1 MAIRIMITDDHAVFR
16 SGLRALLEKEEDFE
30 VVAESGS
37 GAETLRLLDEVPCD
51 VLLLDISMP
60 GMSGTR
66 VAEEALEKQPKLAIV
81 VLTMHEHEEYLR
93 ELFRLG
99 ARGYV
104 LKKSTGTEVVQA
116 IRAAQRGNVYVDP
129 EMTSV
134 LVSPFVG
141 KTASKSEGSRLS
153 QLTPR
158 EKEICRLLALG
169 YTNAEV
175 AEKLFISGR
184 TVETHRGNIMAKLE
198 LQTRAELVRFAID
211 NGLMNVEG
219 GEHP

>member
-37 GAETLRLLDEVPCD
+37 GIDTLRLLDDTPCD

-66 VAEEALEKQPKLAIV
+66 VAEEALNKQPKLAIV

-104 LKKSTGTEVVQA
+104 LKKSTGTELVQA
-116 IRAAQRGNVYVDP
+116 IRAANRGSVYVDP

-141 KTASKSEGSRLS
+141 RSSTKAESGRLGL
-153 QLTPR
+153 LTPR
-158 EKEICRLLALG
+158 EREICRLLALG
-169 YTNAEV
+169 YTNTEV

-184 TVETHRGNIMAKLE
+184 TVETHRGNIMSKLE

-211 NGLMNVEG
+211 NGLMQVEG
-219 GEHP
+219 G

>member
-37 GAETLRLLDEVPCD
+37 GDETLHLLETIECD

-66 VAEEALEKQPKLAIV
+66 VANEALAKRPSLAIV

-116 IRAAQRGNVYVDP
+116 IRAAHRGNVYVDP

-141 KTASKSEGSRLS
+141 KTVHKSESTGLN

-211 NGLMNVEG
+211 HGLMNVDG

>member
-1 MAIRIMITDDHAVFR
+1 MSIRIMIVDDHAVFR
-16 SGLRALLEKEEDFE
+16 SGLRALLEREEDFE

-37 GAETLRLLDEVPCD
+37 GIDTLRMLDDTSCD

-66 VAEEALEKQPKLAIV
+66 VAEEALKKQPRVAVIA
-81 VLTMHEHEEYLR
+81 LTMHEHEEYLR

-104 LKKSTGTEVVQA
+104 LKKSTGTELVQA
-116 IRAAQRGNVYVDP
+116 IRAAHRGDVYVDP
-129 EMTSV
+129 AMASV
-134 LVSPFVG
+134 IVSPFVG
-141 KTASKSEGSRLS
+141 KSTGKVEGGRLS
-153 QLTPR
+153 MLTPR
-158 EKEICRLLALG
+158 EREICRLLALG

-175 AEKLFISGR
+175 ADKLFISGR
-184 TVETHRGNIMAKLE
+184 TVETHRGNIMSKLE

-211 NGLMNVEG
+211 NGLLHVDQ
-219 GEHP
+219 